1 MQTKQKIYEVA
12 KILYIT
18 EGYHN
23 VSNKYLAQQAEVNQG
38 LITYY
43 FKSKANIAT
52 TILREIYL
60 IQSSYIKNKIDLQK
74 DPFLYN
80 ISADNL
86 MSRTG
91 SMTEE
96 MTRFFSDMISE
107 RILLEN
113 AYSGGQKNDLQVL
126 IRKLVPESRSN
137 LNKYFRK
144 FVALTFSAATEF
156 QLEIWK
162 GLDMSY
168 EEYFET
174 MVGLFG
180 FGLQLSMTNEEIR
193 SLAQRS
199 NEIVLDII
207 EANPHLKNP
216 EAYLFHKN
224 VFQPTLA
231 ESLLDLR

>member
-74 DPFLYN
+74 DPLLYN

-86 MSRTG
+86 ISRTG
-91 SMTEE
+91 GMTKE
-96 MTRFFSDMISE
+96 MTRFYSDMIAE

-113 AYSGGQKNDLQVL
+113 VYHGGQKNDLQVL
-126 IRKLVPESRSN
+126 LRKIVPESRDN
-137 LNKYFRK
+137 PNKHFRK
-144 FVALTFSAATEF
+144 FVALTFPAAAEF

-180 FGLQLSMTNEEIR
+180 YGLQLNLTREEIQT
-193 SLAQRS
+193 LAQRS
-199 NEIVLDII
+199 NDMVLEII
-207 EANPHLKNP
+207 EANPHLKKP
-216 EAYLFHKN
+216 EDYLFHKN